1 MTMLFVVAG
10 LTVLISSMCSL
21 FEATLYSTRIGSL
34 EAERAEG
41 KHVRLGERFIAMK
54 ANIARPDLGDPDTQ
68 HDCEHGRSN
77 HLRDVRRADAGLR
90 SGSRRSPSA

>member
-21 FEATLYSTRIGSL
+21 FEATLYSTRMGSL

-41 KHVRLGERFIAMK
+41 KHDPPGRAVHRHEGEHRP
-54 ANIARPDLGDPDTQ
+54 PDLRDPDTQ

-77 HLRDVRRADAGLR
+77 TSAGCTPRRCWVQ
-90 SGSRRSPSA
+90 SGSRRSPSV